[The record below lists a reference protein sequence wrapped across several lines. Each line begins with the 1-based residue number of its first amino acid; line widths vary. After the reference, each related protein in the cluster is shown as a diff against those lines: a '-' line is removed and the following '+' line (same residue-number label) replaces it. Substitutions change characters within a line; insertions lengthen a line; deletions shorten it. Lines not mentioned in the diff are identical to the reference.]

1 MQIRII
7 KSFAHTGF
15 APFAVGEV
23 IKDAPAD
30 LAKTWIAI
38 GVAVEIKP
46 TPATA
51 TEPEAPPPVKETAT
65 KKTRTETR
73 G

>member
-1 MQIRII
+1 MQIRIV

-15 APFAVGEV
+15 APFSPGEV
-23 IKDAPAD
+23 IKTAPDD

-38 GVAVEIKP
+38 GVAVEVKP
-46 TPATA
+46 TP
-51 TEPEAPPPVKETAT
+51 TEGEAEAPPPVKETAT